1 MVKLN
6 VERPVQLCRQTSQN
20 VHNSTKKRIT
30 CRDNL
35 TRACLSIITKQTRAL
50 PLLAVCTLCLCTES
64 VHTVSVHTMSVHTV
78 SVHNVS
84 VRTISVHTVSVHAV
98 SVQAVSVHTVSVH
111 SPRIPSRV
119 VVSLSIGHAHCIP
132 TNIWQLTN
140 RSYKI
145 FTFETSLE
153 ILDFEWK
160 ETAMTST
167 LYILQSTH
175 PGGIWCW
182 HN

>member
-50 PLLAVCTLCLCTES
+50 PLLAVCTLCLCTLCLCALCLCTMCMCTLCTLHTVS
-64 VHTVSVHTMSVHTV
+64 VHTVSVHTVPL
-78 SVHNVS
+78 
-84 VRTISVHTVSVHAV
+84 RPAL
-98 SVQAVSVHTVSVH
+98 H

-119 VVSLSIGHAHCIP
+119 VASLSIGHAHCIP

>member
-50 PLLAVCTLCLCTES
+50 PLLAVCTLCVCTLFKCTLCMCTLCLCTL
-64 VHTVSVHTMSVHTV
+64 
-78 SVHNVS
+78 
-84 VRTISVHTVSVHAV
+84 
-98 SVQAVSVHTVSVH
+98 H

-119 VVSLSIGHAHCIP
+119 VVSLSIGHAHCTLHSDEHLTTHEPIVQ
-132 TNIWQLTN
+132 NIHIWDFTRNPWLWMERDSNDIDIVYSTIYTSRRYLVLTQLA
-140 RSYKI
+140 SD
-145 FTFETSLE
+145 LL
-153 ILDFEWK
+153 ILPR
-160 ETAMTST
+160 ST
-167 LYILQSTH
+167 LQK
-175 PGGIWCW
+175 
-182 HN
+182 